1 MLDDRI
7 RRPPV
12 ITLDTPVLVGVG
24 LAVVVLCVVS
34 FLVGRWSVGEPERI
48 AAEPEPVEV
57 GSIEKDLSF
66 LEQVEADRRATPSPP
81 APEAQESVA
90 VPSPPKIDEPPASE
104 EPKAPRPVTPKPK
117 TEPGPTT
124 PPPAASQEPAASL
137 APDSSGYMIQVFA
150 SEQLERARELRDSL
164 ARKGY
169 PAKIE
174 STVVRGRTYHRV
186 RVGPYA
192 QKSRADR
199 TARRL
204 QTEEK
209 LNTWIVRP

>member
-7 RRPPV
+7 RKPP
-12 ITLDTPVLVGVG
+12 IIALDTPVLVGVG
-24 LAVVVLCVVS
+24 AAVVILCVIS
-34 FLVGRWSVGEPERI
+34 FLLGRWSVGEPERI
-48 AAEPEPVEV
+48 AAEPDPVEV
-57 GSIEKDLSF
+57 GSIEKNLSF

-81 APEAQESVA
+81 APEPEETVA
-90 VPSPPKIDEPPASE
+90 VPAPPRVE
-104 EPKAPRPVTPKPK
+104 EPSAPAAAKAKPAGPTKPRPTGPK
-117 TEPGPTT
+117 
-124 PPPAASQEPAASL
+124 PAASAAAPGEPAPSL

-150 SEQLERARELRDSL
+150 SEQQDRARTLRDEL
-164 ARKGY
+164 VRKGY
-169 PAKIE
+169 PAVVE